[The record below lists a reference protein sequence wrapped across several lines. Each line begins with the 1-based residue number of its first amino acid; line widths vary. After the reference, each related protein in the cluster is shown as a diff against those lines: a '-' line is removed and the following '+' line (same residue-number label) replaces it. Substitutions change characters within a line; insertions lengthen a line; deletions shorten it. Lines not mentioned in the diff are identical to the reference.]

1 MARVGLEMA
10 VRRVVSDLRIEAALK
25 ALVAAMAKAGRW
37 GVSLMNVNGA
47 PLYGQDRFEHVQGR
61 LGISE

>member
-1 MARVGLEMA
+1 MARAGLDMA
-10 VRRVVSDLRIEAALK
+10 MRRMVSDLRIEAALK

-47 PLYGQDRFEHVQGR
+47 PFYGQDRFDHVIWR